1 MKFIV
6 DFYKSL
12 DAVNLLI
19 FWGVIIV
26 VLFLLIFDII
36 ISNKN
41 RKLEKI
47 LEKSGIDIDNYD
59 DRELAIKTAE
69 EEKIEPKEEKPIS
82 IEPVTVKETQEE
94 NTKELTFPTL
104 EEHKEQKNFIAE
116 EHIMEYNEQ
125 PSKTVVKEIDEPIV
139 PNIPYQR
146 NVLREMS
153 SNQTSP
159 IGIAKNNSP
168 TEREMNSARELHEAL
183 NEEMPVKKDTF
194 EEETLINQKKYVD
207 TYNQSVRKGDY
218 LEQLSQ
224 KLSNVNNGS
233 DIDRTPYELKQE
245 EDAIISYEELM
256 QKKDNIK
263 TIDEEDAVISIN
275 ELIEKKKAEEKIYN
289 ITKDEDDDE
298 FISELK
304 NFRGDL

>member
-94 NTKELTFPTL
+94 K
-104 EEHKEQKNFIAE
+104 
-116 EHIMEYNEQ
+116 
-125 PSKTVVKEIDEPIV
+125 
-139 PNIPYQR
+139 
-146 NVLREMS
+146 
-153 SNQTSP
+153 
-159 IGIAKNNSP
+159 
-168 TEREMNSARELHEAL
+168 
-183 NEEMPVKKDTF
+183 
-194 EEETLINQKKYVD
+194 
-207 TYNQSVRKGDY
+207 
-218 LEQLSQ
+218 
-224 KLSNVNNGS
+224 
-233 DIDRTPYELKQE
+233 
-245 EDAIISYEELM
+245 
-256 QKKDNIK
+256 
-263 TIDEEDAVISIN
+263 
-275 ELIEKKKAEEKIYN
+275 
-289 ITKDEDDDE
+289 
-298 FISELK
+298 
-304 NFRGDL
+304 